1 MPFSRMCGTITL
13 TKHTHN
19 ANFRF
24 CHITPTTNTLKSY
37 IQ

>member
-13 TKHTHN
+13 TNHMHN

-24 CHITPTTNTLKSY
+24 CHITLPNKHTK
-37 IQ
+37 II